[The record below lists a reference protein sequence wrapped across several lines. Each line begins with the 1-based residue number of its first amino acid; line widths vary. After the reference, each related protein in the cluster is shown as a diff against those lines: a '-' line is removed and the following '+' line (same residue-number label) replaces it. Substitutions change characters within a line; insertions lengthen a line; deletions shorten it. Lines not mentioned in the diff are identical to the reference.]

1 MNPKKKFYETAAE
14 TLIKNLDKR
23 GMEAYYV
30 DNGEEAL
37 KMALRFVTPGA
48 SVSWGGSMSINEIG
62 LIPALK
68 ASDCVVLDR
77 TVPKTDEEKKEFFGK
92 VATCDYYFM
101 STNAL
106 TMDGELVNIDGTG
119 NRVASLIFGPAM

>member
-37 KMALRFVTPGA
+37 KMAELYGCKRAILKERSPSCGC
-48 SVSWGGSMSINEIG
+48 GIIYDGSFS
-62 LIPALK
+62 
-68 ASDCVVLDR
+68 R
-77 TVPKTDEEKKEFFGK
+77 QTVPGNGVTAELLLNHGISVFGES
-92 VATCDYYFM
+92 VLED
-101 STNAL
+101 
-106 TMDGELVNIDGTG
+106 
-119 NRVASLIFGPAM
+119 

>member
-1 MNPKKKFYETAAE
+1 MKLLE

-23 GMEAYYV
+23 SMEAYYV

-37 KMALRFVTPGA
+37 KMALRFVTPGS

-77 TVPKTDEEKKEFFGK
+77 ICQRRMKRK
-92 VATCDYYFM
+92 
-101 STNAL
+101 
-106 TMDGELVNIDGTG
+106 
-119 NRVASLIFGPAM
+119 RIFQQSCCL

>member
-37 KMALRFVTPGA
+37 KMALRFVTPVYPGA
-48 SVSWGGSMSINEIG
+48 APCLSMT
-62 LIPALK
+62 LA
-68 ASDCVVLDR
+68 
-77 TVPKTDEEKKEFFGK
+77 
-92 VATCDYYFM
+92 
-101 STNAL
+101 
-106 TMDGELVNIDGTG
+106 
-119 NRVASLIFGPAM
+119 

>member
-37 KMALRFVTPGA
+37 KIGRKPRLSAGRFCRP
-48 SVSWGGSMSINEIG
+48 
-62 LIPALK
+62 P
-68 ASDCVVLDR
+68 R
-77 TVPKTDEEKKEFFGK
+77 
-92 VATCDYYFM
+92 
-101 STNAL
+101 
-106 TMDGELVNIDGTG
+106 
-119 NRVASLIFGPAM
+119 R